1 LSKGV
6 RIAIVTII
14 VAAAIALGIGA
25 TTTDVQQQE
34 VQESGDITQ
43 GKQLTLDLNENL
55 SLKENP

>member
-25 TTTDVQQQE
+25 ITVDVQQQE
-34 VQESGDITQ
+34 VQESGDITP